1 MDEANKI
8 MGELLQMATFPPE
21 WVVAGWDQK
30 RRILEHF
37 KRGLSITQKEA
48 TMQYS
53 VGRLADVV
61 YKLKK
66 DGYVLA
72 DEWLTVSNQFGQKCR
87 VKSYYFPQTKK

>member
-1 MDEANKI
+1 MEIK
-8 MGELLQMATFPPE
+8 GEILQQAAFPPE

-66 DGYVLA
+66 DGYVIA
-72 DEWLTVSNQFGQKCR
+72 DEWLTVPNQYGQRCR
-87 VKSYYFPQTKK
+87 VKSYYFPREGKS